1 MPDTTPDITIADPV
15 WTAQPSVTAGL
26 WLVVESGV
34 TPGGVPYCGRVV
46 AECSGPDAERNARIM
61 AGAPQ
66 VREMRDRFAALL
78 EQHYSDRARPVHAD
92 GRVGLNASK
101 GE

>member
-1 MPDTTPDITIADPV
+1 MPTTTPDITIADPV
-15 WTAQPSVTAGL
+15 WTAQPSVTAGV
-26 WLVVESGV
+26 WFVVESGM
-34 TPGGVPYCGRVV
+34 TLGGVPYYRTV
-46 AECSGPDAERNARIM
+46 AECRGENAERNARIM

-101 GE
+101 GD